1 MNRAVRGIHWND
13 QVEHEMTPFVL
24 EYIERQRLKKIGV
37 VSQFDSLPYIKS
49 KIFVAISVKLDQI
62 AEEERKKA
70 AQKRGR

>member
-1 MNRAVRGIHWND
+1 
-13 QVEHEMTPFVL
+13 MTPFVL